1 MAEKRDAVSGVCEG
15 MSCSETGNACAG
27 DYDIETERSA
37 ASALEWR
44 DFLKGNTVCLSN
56 SDGG

>member
-1 MAEKRDAVSGVCEG
+1 MFGVCERMG
-15 MSCSETGNACAG
+15 RRETGNACAD

-37 ASALEWR
+37 ASAVEWR